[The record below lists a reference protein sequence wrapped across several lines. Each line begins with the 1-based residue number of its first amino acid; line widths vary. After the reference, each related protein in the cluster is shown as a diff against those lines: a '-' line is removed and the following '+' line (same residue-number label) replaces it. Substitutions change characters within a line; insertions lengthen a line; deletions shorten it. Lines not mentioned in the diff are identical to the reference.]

1 MADQNQTIEWAWTA
15 DISDLETQ
23 LKRIPGMSKEEAAKM
38 AKNIEKG
45 FKDTEKAAKSAASAN
60 TKSMGKMQ
68 ASAKKTGNSMKQM
81 KRGAAEMGRG
91 LAELTVL
98 FGDSDSAMG
107 QFMQQASVMALS
119 LGAIAPLAGAARAG
133 LIGLGVSAA
142 AATGGLTVLAAGA
155 AFLVNKMMAS
165 NTETAKQKKEIKKL
179 ATEHKKLGEKLK
191 QSIKKNDQF
200 TKSIEKSK
208 SAIDRLIKDIEEET
222 LEFEFEEGRLSLANY
237 LAELEKIEK
246 SKAAATV
253 MAQFDETE
261 KSLAANTAHLEAQY
275 DMAARSLA
283 AWDDIVD
290 TTKHL
295 NTEQV
300 AQRKLQIETLGG
312 MEQYFVASQAA
323 MDTQL
328 LFHKAAKE
336 ESEFIKTRA
345 TEQGRILGLRNDLI
359 EKKSIER
366 DLDMTAADAAEK
378 KADAADRQ
386 ATRAEEAA
394 RQAELLKEIE
404 DMTAESQAAAA
415 DLAEEALATRI
426 STTTEAAALGDLMR
440 QQMQAEIDGIKA
452 QQREL
457 SKRAAAALAVA
468 ETDAQIAAA
477 LGLGLAVTE
486 EQAALD
492 DKIARLKEKHAKD
505 LEAMEARAAST
516 KAGRFDVEKLALEE
530 LYALEAELRNSSI
543 EGEQKKHAIIVAQIK
558 EREMK
563 TLEGTK
569 KLMGNFESYMGA
581 RIEALQNSGRDEQEA
596 IAKLHYMQQGAAA
609 GQVAIQTAENV
620 VSAMKYGPVLGPVLA
635 GSYVALAAA
644 QTAAIMSQPPPQTRH
659 MGGMIP
665 GGSAMAPDESQYRL
679 LSGEAVLSRQA
690 VRNMGGQEGIQR
702 MERGSQKP
710 EVIILQPYKHF
721 DRYLNQRNKRKA
733 RRASNGGY

>member
-1 MADQNQTIEWAWTA
+1 MADQNDSVEWVWTA
-15 DISDLETQ
+15 DISDIETQ
-23 LKRIPGMSKEEAAKM
+23 LKRIPGISDEEAKKM

-68 ASAKKTGNSMKQM
+68 ASAKKTGNSMKKM
-81 KRGAAEMGRG
+81 KRGASEMGRG

-107 QFMQQASVMALS
+107 SFMAKASVMALS
-119 LGAIAPLAGAARAG
+119 MGAIAPLAGAAKGG
-133 LIGLGVSAA
+133 LVSLGMASGV
-142 AATGGLTVLAAGA
+142 ATGGLTVLAAGA
-155 AFLVNKMMAS
+155 AILVNHLMAS
-165 NTETAKQKKEIKKL
+165 SAETEKQKKKIKKL
-179 ATEHKKLGEKLK
+179 AAEHKKLGEKLK

-208 SAIDRLIKDIEEET
+208 RAIDRLIKDIEEET

-253 MAQFDETE
+253 LAQFDETE
-261 KSLAANTAHLEAQY
+261 KSLAANTAHLKDQH

-290 TTKHL
+290 TSKHL
-295 NTEQV
+295 NAEQT
-300 AQRKLQIETLGG
+300 AQRKLQIVILGG
-312 MEQYFVASQAA
+312 WDNYHEAAQAA
-323 MDTQL
+323 MMAQKRL
-328 LFHKAAKE
+328 NKAAKE
-336 ESEFIKTRA
+336 ENEFIKTRKI
-345 TEQGRILGLRNDLI
+345 EQGRILGLRNDLI
-359 EKKSIER
+359 EKKSIEK
-366 DLDMTAADAAEK
+366 DIDMRAAEAEEK

-386 ATRAEEAA
+386 ATRAEEKS
-394 RQAELLKEIE
+394 RQAEILKGIE
-404 DMTAESQAAAA
+404 DQITESQEAAA

-426 STTTEAAALGDLMR
+426 RTTTEAGALGGLMR
-440 QQMQAEIDGIKA
+440 IQMEAEIDGIKA

-457 SKRAAAALAVA
+457 SKRAEAAMAVA
-468 ETDAQIAAA
+468 ETDKQIAAA
-477 LGLGLAVTE
+477 LGLGLAITE
-486 EQAALD
+486 EQGALD
-492 DKIARLKEKHAKD
+492 DKIARIKEKHAKD
-505 LEAMEARAAST
+505 LEAMEARAATT
-516 KAGRFDVEKLALEE
+516 KAGRFDVESLALEE

-596 IAKLHYMQQGAAA
+596 ITKLHYMQQGAAA

-620 VSAMKYGPVLGPVLA
+620 VSAMQYGPVLGPVLA